1 MGEQENEKR
10 KKVGDRDDEV
20 DVQEKGGGE
29 VKKWGDMYVIWRTR
43 VGNKRRLRSRR
54 KRGKAE
60 ELKYK
65 STIKKTL

>member
-1 MGEQENEKR
+1 MCEK
-10 KKVGDRDDEV
+10 
-20 DVQEKGGGE
+20 KGGY
-29 VKKWGDMYVIWRTR
+29 VKKWGNMYVIWKAR